1 MGKEF
6 ICIVMDKFMMGWF
19 RMAWCKEKD
28 FITTITAMLTTVEPG
43 IKDSNMET
51 ACTSALNKYMKVSGS
66 MDNVQVEDTMTINS
80 PRRYTQEIS

>member
-1 MGKEF
+1 
-6 ICIVMDKFMMGWF
+6 
-19 RMAWCKEKD
+19 
-28 FITTITAMLTTVEPG
+28 MLTTVEPG

-80 PRRYTQEIS
+80 PKRYTQEIS